1 MQNSRTRNIPR
12 FPTPGGITDPIL
24 ALISSILK
32 WGRLNIN
39 AKAYGRLVSHRG
51 RFAPQKRPLGVA
63 MQVLDAAESMK
74 EGKSSWVGF
83 FQWLRGRSLDS
94 VKLMVGDKCL
104 FDTGGVGEVF
114 SKAKY

>member
-1 MQNSRTRNIPR
+1 
-12 FPTPGGITDPIL
+12 
-24 ALISSILK
+24 
-32 WGRLNIN
+32 
-39 AKAYGRLVSHRG
+39 
-51 RFAPQKRPLGVA
+51 